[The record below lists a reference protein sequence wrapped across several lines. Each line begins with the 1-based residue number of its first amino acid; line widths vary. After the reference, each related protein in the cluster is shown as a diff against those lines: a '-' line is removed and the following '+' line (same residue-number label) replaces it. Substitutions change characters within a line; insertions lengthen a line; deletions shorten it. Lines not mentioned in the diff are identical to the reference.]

1 MVSTIYFDMPP
12 LIQIFAHARLPA
24 PPLDVVWPR
33 VAWPRPNAGLDK
45 NKTNSNCGVFVK
57 ISGRNRNLGLPNNLQ
72 LPLKLAFEMV

>member
-24 PPLDVVWPR
+24 PPLDV
-33 VAWPRPNAGLDK
+33 AWPRPVAGLSK
-45 NKTNSNCGVFVK
+45 NKTNSNRGVFVK